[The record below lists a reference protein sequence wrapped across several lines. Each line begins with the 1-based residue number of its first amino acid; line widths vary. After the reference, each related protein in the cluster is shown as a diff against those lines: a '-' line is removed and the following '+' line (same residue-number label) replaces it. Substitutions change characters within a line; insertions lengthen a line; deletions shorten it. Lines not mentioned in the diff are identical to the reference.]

1 MNFQKFL
8 LNKCTDYKGRKLKD
22 ILKFSNNK
30 IEETHD
36 FIQLIFPLNE
46 PSFFSSNKHY
56 IKSSEQL
63 KELTSNLQ
71 IKKNILNSADWF
83 ISFLSKNNH
92 WITHYDHNHLRI
104 TRMIKSVRLIVG
116 NAEANNIYNKIIS
129 IEGVLINVSKKS
141 LKYWKEA

>member
-1 MNFQKFL
+1 LNFQKFL

-46 PSFFSSNKHY
+46 PSFFSSNKNY

-63 KELTSNLQ
+63 KELKSNLQ